1 MKMISSAEKRRLEP
15 SGMLKKELF
24 SSLLFAVETLRKLL
38 SSAVKCVAKP
48 STLTASH
55 YMVFNIVNS
64 IRVESF

>member
-1 MKMISSAEKRRLEP
+1 MKMTSSAEKRRLEA
-15 SGMLKKELF
+15 SGMLKKEPF

-55 YMVFNIVNS
+55 CTVLNVANNLE
-64 IRVESF
+64 VECF

>member
-1 MKMISSAEKRRLEP
+1 MKMSGSAVRRCLEVF
-15 SGMLKKELF
+15 GMLRKEPF
-24 SSLLFAVETLRKLL
+24 SSLLFAVETLLKLL
-38 SSAVKCVAKP
+38 PSTAKCVAKP